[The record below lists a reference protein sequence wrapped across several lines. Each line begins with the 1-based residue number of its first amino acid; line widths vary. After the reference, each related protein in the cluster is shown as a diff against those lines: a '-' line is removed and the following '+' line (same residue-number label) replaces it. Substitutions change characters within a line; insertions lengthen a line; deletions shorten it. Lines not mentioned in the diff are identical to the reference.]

1 VVIDD
6 VIARLAE
13 RIAQVWLTDWLDGK
27 G

>member
-1 VVIDD
+1 VIDD

-13 RIAQVWLTDWLDGK
+13 RIARVWLTDWLDGK